1 MNDITKI
8 QNLINNCL
16 DCAGVDQDTV
26 ISTNPKKCH
35 DGYAKDYYVDLCI
48 EDYKDEDLA
57 YLVGFLAQSIGMRN
71 IWLDTYPSSKRVHL
85 ELAFDQ
91 EFLAR

>member
-8 QNLINNCL
+8 QNIINNCL
-16 DCAGVDQDTV
+16 DCAGVDNNNV
-26 ISTNPKKCH
+26 LATNPKSV
-35 DGYAKDYYVDLCI
+35 GGIYYYVDVTI

-57 YLVGFLAQSIGMRN
+57 YFVGFLAQSIGMKN
-71 IWLDTYPSSKRVHL
+71 IYFDTYPNSGRVHL
-85 ELAFDQ
+85 ELVFDQ